1 MNSVLTVPGLHKKR
15 RLTLVPEGSA
25 PGTFVVDPDA
35 PAPEIRVMAYG
46 PDRLVDV
53 DVLSVAEIRRYLDE
67 YPVTWVDVHGLGD
80 AATIQQLGDL
90 FAIHTLALEDVFN
103 VRQRP
108 KLEEYPDQI
117 FVTTRIAMLGEQFEH
132 EQISLF
138 LGPNYVLT
146 FHQYTGDRFEPVRER
161 LRQRFGLFR
170 TCGPDY
176 LAYAILDAVVDGY
189 FPVLEEYGERLE
201 ALEDEIITHPQRD
214 TILTVQAI
222 RRGILSLRRSI
233 WPQREFLNALL
244 RDGSPLI
251 TEQTRLHLRDAYD
264 HTVRIMDFVDTY
276 RDISAGLT
284 ELYMSSVSHRMNDVM
299 KVLTV
304 IATIFIPLSFVT
316 GVYGMNFNPDAS
328 PWSMPELSW
337 YWAYPMFWVV
347 IVAIAAAL
355 LTFFRRRGWIG
366 SKSGVDG

>member
-1 MNSVLTVPGLHKKR
+1 VNPILTVPGLHKKR

-25 PGTFVVDPDA
+25 PGTLMVDPDA
-35 PAPEIRVMAYG
+35 PVPEIRVMAYG
-46 PDRLVDV
+46 PDTLVDV
-53 DVLSVAEIRRYLDE
+53 DVLAVSEIKRYLGE

-80 AATIQQLGDL
+80 APTIQQLADL
-90 FAIHTLALEDVFN
+90 FDVHTLALEDVFDI
-103 VRQRP
+103 RHRP
-108 KLEEYPDQI
+108 KLEEYPNQI
-117 FVTTRIAMLGEQFEH
+117 FVTTRMAMLDEQFEH

-146 FHQYTGDRFEPVRER
+146 FHQYTGDRLEPVRER
-161 LRQRFGLFR
+161 LRQKLGLFR

-176 LAYAILDAVVDGY
+176 LACAVLDAVVDGY

-201 ALEDEIITHPQRD
+201 ALEDEIVERPRQD
-214 TILTVQAI
+214 TILTVQAT

-251 TEQTRLHLRDAYD
+251 SEQTRLHLRDAYD
-264 HTVRIMDFVDTY
+264 HAVRIMDFVDTY

-304 IATIFIPLSFVT
+304 IATIFIPLSFMT
-316 GVYGMNFNPDAS
+316 GVYGMNFNPEAS
-328 PWSMPELSW
+328 PWNMPELDW
-337 YWAYPMFWVV
+337 YWAYPAFWVV
-347 IVAIAAAL
+347 MVVIAAAL
-355 LTFFRRRGWIG
+355 LIFFKRRGWIG
-366 SKSGVDG
+366 PRSGFGG